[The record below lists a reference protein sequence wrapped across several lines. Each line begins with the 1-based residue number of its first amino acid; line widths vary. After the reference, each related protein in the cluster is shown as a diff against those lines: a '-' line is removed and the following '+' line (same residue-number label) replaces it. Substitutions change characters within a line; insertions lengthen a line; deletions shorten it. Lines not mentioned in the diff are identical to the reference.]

1 MKKIKI
7 NLVSIKDKELF
18 FKVALISTL
27 AIGVTVNMNNRKFSK
42 VRSIKIDHIYNDH
55 FGNFDKVNIPN
66 KSPMIAKMISVLRP
80 NFSPVERHNVAAKI
94 HLALTKYHI
103 PPQIVVAI
111 IDTESNFN
119 QDAVSSTGDLSMA
132 QVNAEVWNKEF
143 LRMNLGAID
152 IERLKAD
159 ESYSLEVMTQILH
172 ILKTRYEK
180 KDRRWYARYHSRT
193 EKHKKVYLLKLESR
207 LKQLENANLL
217 FKTPSVPRLVA
228 L

>member
-7 NLVSIKDKELF
+7 NFVSIKDKELF
-18 FKVALISTL
+18 FKVALVSTL
-27 AIGVTVNMNNRKFSK
+27 AIGVTVNMSNRKYSK
-42 VRSIKIDHIYNDH
+42 VHSFKIDNIYNDR

-66 KSPMIAKMISVLRP
+66 KPPIIARMISVLRP
-80 NFSPVERHNVAAKI
+80 NFSSTERHNVAVKI
-94 HLALTKYHI
+94 HQALTKYQI

-119 QDAVSSTGDLSMA
+119 QDVVSSTGDLSMA